1 MGRYKIHE
9 ADGSG
14 KTYHSSRE
22 KGAQDKG
29 KKLPPFHIHPQR
41 EGIFIPKRQNVQL
54 PRMENKEQQA

>member
-14 KTYHSSRE
+14 KANNSSCE
-22 KGAQDKG
+22 KCAQDKG
-29 KKLPPFHIHPQR
+29 KKLSLFHTHPQR
-41 EGIFIPKRQNVQL
+41 EGIFIPKGQDVQL